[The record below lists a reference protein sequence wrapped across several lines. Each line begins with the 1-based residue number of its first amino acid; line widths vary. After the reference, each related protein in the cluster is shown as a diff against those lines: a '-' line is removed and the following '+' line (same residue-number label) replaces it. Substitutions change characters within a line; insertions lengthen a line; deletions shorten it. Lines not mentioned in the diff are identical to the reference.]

1 MARPAWWRS
10 SSGRLLEGEP
20 CRIFGD
26 GSQAR
31 DYIYV
36 GDVARA
42 TIASLDSDAGGVLN
56 IGTGVATT
64 VLELYEVCRSVSGAD
79 AAPVHEAERPGEL
92 GRSVLDGE
100 LAAETIGFRPETS
113 LATGVAATWEWLQT
127 QE

>member
-1 MARPAWWRS
+1 MVAIFL
-10 SSGRLLEGEP
+10 GRLLEGEP

-42 TIASLDSDAGGVLN
+42 TIAALDSDAGGVLN

-64 VLELYEVCRSVSGAD
+64 VLELYDVCRSVVGLGCRAGARGR
-79 AAPVHEAERPGEL
+79 AAGRARAERP
-92 GRSVLDGE
+92 R
-100 LAAETIGFRPETS
+100 R
-113 LATGVAATWEWLQT
+113 
-127 QE
+127 